1 MKKNFLKTLL
11 CICLMTVGMCGCGNA
26 GENTSART
34 DQEEQKND
42 NDFTENSSKESSII
56 TGDINES
63 NAEKEGVCGADIKWY
78 YRKNILVIRG
88 TGEMDNYTSTWGKQP
103 WEASGFRSEIQEIY
117 IEDGVESIGD
127 FAFSECT
134 GLTRIDIPDSVGY
147 IGDFA
152 FSDCRNLTSVDI
164 PDGVGYLGDSAF
176 SLCSSLSSVNI
187 PDSIFSIGE
196 STFLQCYRLTDI
208 TIPDS
213 VDYIADSAFSGCH
226 DLSSI
231 NIPDSVTSIG
241 EHAFELCKN
250 LTDISIPDSVTSIG
264 KMAFYSCDDLKVT
277 YQGQEYTS
285 ENDPYGWWHSK

>member
-1 MKKNFLKTLL
+1 MKKNCLKTLL

-56 TGDINES
+56 TGDINGS

-78 YRKNILVIRG
+78 YQKNILVIRG

-147 IGDFA
+147 IGD
-152 FSDCRNLTSVDI
+152 
-164 PDGVGYLGDSAF
+164 SAF
-176 SLCSSLSSVNI
+176 SLCNSLSSVNI
-187 PDSIFSIGE
+187 PDSILSIGE